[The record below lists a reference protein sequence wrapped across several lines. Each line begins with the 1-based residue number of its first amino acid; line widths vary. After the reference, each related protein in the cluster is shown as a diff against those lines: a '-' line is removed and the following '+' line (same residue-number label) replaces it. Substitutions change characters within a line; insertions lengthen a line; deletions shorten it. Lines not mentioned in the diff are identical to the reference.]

1 VESFFFA
8 AAATVC
14 WGGRGRVVACIWFY
28 FDWCLC
34 VYCFL
39 VFLISDGKRRLVVGE
54 EDGGCVTKY
63 WSLFYLIF
71 YYFLIGL
78 SISISNYLLS

>member
-1 VESFFFA
+1 VL
-8 AAATVC
+8 VC
-14 WGGRGRVVACIWFY
+14 LLLLG
-28 FDWCLC
+28 
-34 VYCFL
+34 
-39 VFLISDGKRRLVVGE
+39 FLISDGKRRLVVGE